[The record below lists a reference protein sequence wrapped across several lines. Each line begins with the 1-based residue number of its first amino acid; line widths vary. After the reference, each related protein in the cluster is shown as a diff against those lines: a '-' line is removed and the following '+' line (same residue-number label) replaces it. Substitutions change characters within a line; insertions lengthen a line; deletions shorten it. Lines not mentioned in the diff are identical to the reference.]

1 MSPDSP
7 PIATEGP
14 DKHQLDRAPQFST
27 STTLKRNN
35 LESLPDEVLMN
46 IIGNGDAENTTSMA
60 RNLCLVSKRMEPVAR
75 QELYRAISILTCRSL
90 RSLCRT
96 LEKNPEL
103 GQYMRD
109 LKLIVPT
116 DELRSG
122 NSFRTRTIENF
133 ALLWSFYY
141 EVLVRSAGLR
151 KLTMM
156 VVDHGHHSD
165 PTLSPHHG
173 FIHRLLEAITRSQHS
188 GSIIAILPQLEQV
201 RLMSDVGWDRP
212 TVHPEAFKPFLHLP
226 SLSSLECMNDS
237 GDWAKCKS
245 SAQPAG
251 SPANVINAS
260 HYEQIK
266 SVVLRESGC
275 NPTDI
280 MDLTNIAS
288 DLEVLFI
295 QYSLGTVLGSGQRA
309 EAASATQKKAG
320 QLEKRYLSD
329 SLEKL
334 QSLNTLA
341 FIPHNNGFGLTNY
354 ITDFL
359 GPSNFLDLKNLRNLT
374 SISVPINVFASPD
387 GSITDRLTV
396 SPTKVLPR
404 SLETLHIIVDAN
416 GGKDFLFSPPLN
428 EAWFQPRVAALGF
441 MEELASIC
449 PIVFPSLRQVEYI
462 WAVTRL
468 TEIQRRQEF
477 VEYLW
482 STPEEL
488 RDLEDIRLCDGS
500 VPLCCPMHTTIQALS
515 PDIDYTSKAEGIV
528 SPFRGRF
535 DSLELAFKNVGVTFE
550 VTELKE
556 YGDFFLHWQQGRK

>member
-1 MSPDSP
+1 M
-7 PIATEGP
+7 
-14 DKHQLDRAPQFST
+14 
-27 STTLKRNN
+27 
-35 LESLPDEVLMN
+35 
-46 IIGNGDAENTTSMA
+46 
-60 RNLCLVSKRMEPVAR
+60 
-75 QELYRAISILTCRSL
+75 
-90 RSLCRT
+90 
-96 LEKNPEL
+96 
-103 GQYMRD
+103 
-109 LKLIVPT
+109 
-116 DELRSG
+116 
-122 NSFRTRTIENF
+122 
-133 ALLWSFYY
+133 
-141 EVLVRSAGLR
+141 
-151 KLTMM
+151 
-156 VVDHGHHSD
+156 
-165 PTLSPHHG
+165 
-173 FIHRLLEAITRSQHS
+173 
-188 GSIIAILPQLEQV
+188 
-201 RLMSDVGWDRP
+201 
-212 TVHPEAFKPFLHLP
+212 
-226 SLSSLECMNDS
+226 
-237 GDWAKCKS
+237 
-245 SAQPAG
+245 
-251 SPANVINAS
+251 INAS

-288 DLEVLFI
+288 VLEILFI
-295 QYSLGTVLGSGQRA
+295 QCGLKTVFGSKQRA

-359 GPSNFLDLKNLRNLT
+359 GPSDFLDLKNLRNLT

-404 SLETLHIIVDAN
+404 SLKTLHIIVDAN
-416 GGKDFLFSPPLN
+416 GGKDFLSSPPLN

-468 TEIQRRQEF
+468 TEIQQRQELLEYGLYLGF
-477 VEYLW
+477 TPVEQRVV
-482 STPEEL
+482 ENM
-488 RDLEDIRLCDGS
+488 RLCDGS
-500 VPLCCPMHTTIQALS
+500 EPLCCPMHTTIQALS
-515 PDIDYTSKAEGIV
+515 PDMDYTSKAEGIV

-535 DSLELAFKNVGVTFE
+535 DSLEIAFKNVGVTFD

>member
-201 RLMSDVGWDRP
+201 RLMSDVGWD
-212 TVHPEAFKPFLHLP
+212 L
-226 SLSSLECMNDS
+226 
-237 GDWAKCKS
+237 
-245 SAQPAG
+245 
-251 SPANVINAS
+251 INAS